1 MRRRSQTLPAVM
13 PTSKDATTGGS
24 SSNAD
29 PVDDQ
34 PKQSTGE
41 KFKDMLQ
48 QLDRMILDKQEEMNE
63 AKEL

>member
-1 MRRRSQTLPAVM
+1 M

-63 AKEL
+63 AKES